1 MMSEMMSETIFMA
14 YHVQRQ
20 NVTFSRRNNQIKP
33 NVLHQHDCI
42 LHPGWP
48 DTLKLKWDRYFS
60 VQQPGCPMGHT
71 TGQVKV
77 PLKMGFFSFFLADL
91 AIFLFLTLP
100 SCLLS
105 CSKQVLSIDS
115 QKKIIKTE
123 HDREN
128 HPNYARHPDL
138 GIHLQSHSWWKIIQ
152 ISFYARSG
160 PKCSM
165 RLEMMHV

>member
-33 NVLHQHDCI
+33 NLLHQHDCI

-77 PLKMGFFSFFLADL
+77 PLKMGFFSFFLADS
-91 AIFLFLTLP
+91 AIFWFLTLP

-105 CSKQVLSIDS
+105 CSEELLPIVS
-115 QKKIIKTE
+115 QKKIIKAQQDHE
-123 HDREN
+123 I
-128 HPNYARHPDL
+128 HPNFNRPPDHGIHQCQCKWVNLILL
-138 GIHLQSHSWWKIIQ
+138 GIRQ
-152 ISFYARSG
+152 
-160 PKCSM
+160 
-165 RLEMMHV
+165 

>member
-1 MMSEMMSETIFMA
+1 
-14 YHVQRQ
+14 
-20 NVTFSRRNNQIKP
+20 
-33 NVLHQHDCI
+33 
-42 LHPGWP
+42 
-48 DTLKLKWDRYFS
+48 
-60 VQQPGCPMGHT
+60 MGHT

-105 CSKQVLSIDS
+105 CFKQVLSIDS

-138 GIHLQSHSWWKIIQ
+138 GIHLPSK
-152 ISFYARSG
+152 ATVVVL
-160 PKCSM
+160 K
-165 RLEMMHV
+165 